1 MRISDWSSDVCSS
14 DLTAEEEPADAET
27 TTEDGETTDSTEPTT
42 ETTDTTVA
50 EVQPGDTECPPADGA
65 ERTID
70 FDGPFA
76 DCLEEGVDYPARFT
90 TTEGEVLVEL
100 LEDEMP
106 NTVTNIVAIATNR
119 KSDW

>member
-50 EVQPGDTECPPADGA
+50 EVQPGDTECPPAHGA
-65 ERTID
+65 ERTSD

-76 DCLEEGVDYPARFT
+76 DRSEEGRVGNECART
-90 TTEGEVLVEL
+90 CGPGWVR
-100 LEDEMP
+100 DP
-106 NTVTNIVAIATNR
+106 SKKKQNIQHNQTI
-119 KSDW
+119 